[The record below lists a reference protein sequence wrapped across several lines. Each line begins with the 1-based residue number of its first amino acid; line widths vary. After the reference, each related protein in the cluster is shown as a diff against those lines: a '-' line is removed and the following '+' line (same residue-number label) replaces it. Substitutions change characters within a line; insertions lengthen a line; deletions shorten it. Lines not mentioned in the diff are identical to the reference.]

1 MNFDATNE
9 LLLSIL
15 WKIIGQANYPIQN
28 VHQIARFVLY
38 ITYMANKV
46 MRIWSITFCDPFYGD
61 LSKSFARF
69 DKHPIMFIILDNVW
83 FYEDFWMKGSQKVS
97 LSTLMTLMAK
107 LQDSSFSYVCNAALK
122 KNKGQ
127 PHISMRLFHHHRF
140 KLGPIYKQK
149 YAQGAKVIVYKSRG
163 EPFFMKNNLIF
174 GLFFLASLQH
184 WKFLQLLLL
193 RFFFFMFTKANF
205 CALQCLH

>member
-1 MNFDATNE
+1 MNFEATNE

-38 ITYMANKV
+38 IITYMV
-46 MRIWSITFCDPFYGD
+46 
-61 LSKSFARF
+61 
-69 DKHPIMFIILDNVW
+69 
-83 FYEDFWMKGSQKVS
+83 
-97 LSTLMTLMAK
+97 K

-140 KLGPIYKQK
+140 KLGPIYKQN
-149 YAQGAKVIVYKSRG
+149 YAQGATVFEYKSRG
-163 EPFFMKNNLIF
+163 QLFLMKNDLILE
-174 GLFFLASLQH
+174 LFFKPTSNCY
-184 WKFLQLLLL
+184 LLM
-193 RFFFFMFTKANF
+193 RMSFFDVFKSKRIND
-205 CALQCLH
+205 